1 MGRRQQ
7 GGCHFRGQHRPA
19 SSPSCRDLQAALE
32 YRTCMQDH
40 AEDLR
45 NLGTVLYQLISQ
57 RIHAFEPSNQDE
69 CIYDCSIIG

>member
-1 MGRRQQ
+1 
-7 GGCHFRGQHRPA
+7 
-19 SSPSCRDLQAALE
+19 
-32 YRTCMQDH
+32 MQDH